1 MIDSQEQIDAE
12 LAKIR
17 EVCLAL
23 IDVTKDVVNYNDIED
38 LIVSKDEIF
47 KDLDDGFNAL
57 DGIYADFEIAVD
69 KQTHK
74 LLEAQIR

>member
-1 MIDSQEQIDAE
+1 MIDAQEQIDAE

-23 IDVTKDVVNYNDIED
+23 IDVTKDVVNFNDIED

-57 DGIYADFEIAVD
+57 DGIYADFETAVD
-69 KQTHK
+69 KQTQRI
-74 LLEAQIR
+74 LEAQIR

>member
-1 MIDSQEQIDAE
+1 MIDAQEQIDKE

-23 IDVTKDVVNYNDIED
+23 IDVTHDVANFNDIED

-47 KDLDDGFNAL
+47 KDLDDGFTAL
-57 DGIYADFEIAVD
+57 DGIYAEFERAVE
-69 KQTHK
+69 KQTHR

>member
-1 MIDSQEQIDAE
+1 MIDAQEQIDKE

-17 EVCLAL
+17 EVCQNL
-23 IDVTKDVVNYNDIED
+23 IDDTREIWNYDDIED
-38 LIVSKDEIF
+38 LIVAKDEIF

-57 DGIYADFEIAVD
+57 DGLYAEFEIAVE
-69 KQTHK
+69 KQTHR

>member
-1 MIDSQEQIDAE
+1 MIDAQEQIDAE

-23 IDVTKDVVNYNDIED
+23 IDVTHDVANYNDIED
-38 LIVSKDEIF
+38 LIVTKDEIF

-57 DGIYADFEIAVD
+57 DGIYADFERAVE
-69 KQTHK
+69 KQTHRI
-74 LLEAQIR
+74 LEVQIR

>member
-1 MIDSQEQIDAE
+1 MIDAQEQIDKE

-23 IDVTKDVVNYNDIED
+23 IDVTHDVANYNDVED
-38 LIVSKDEIF
+38 LIVAKDEIF

-57 DGIYADFEIAVD
+57 DGLYKEFEIAVE
-69 KQTHK
+69 KQTHR
-74 LLEAQIR
+74 LLEVQIR

>member
-1 MIDSQEQIDAE
+1 MIDAQEQIDKE
-12 LAKIR
+12 LDKIR

-23 IDVTKDVVNYNDIED
+23 IDVTHDVANFNDIED

-47 KDLDDGFNAL
+47 KDLDDGFTAL
-57 DGIYADFEIAVD
+57 DGIYAEFERAVE
-69 KQTHK
+69 KQTHR

>member
-1 MIDSQEQIDAE
+1 MIDAQEQIDKE

-23 IDVTKDVVNYNDIED
+23 IDVTHDVANYNDIED
-38 LIVSKDEIF
+38 LIVAKDEIF

-57 DGIYADFEIAVD
+57 DGLYAEFEIAVE
-69 KQTHK
+69 KQTHR

>member
-1 MIDSQEQIDAE
+1 MIDAQEQIDKE

-23 IDVTKDVVNYNDIED
+23 IDVTKDVVNFNDIED
-38 LIVSKDEIF
+38 LIVSKDEII

-57 DGIYADFEIAVD
+57 DGIYADFETAVD
-69 KQTHK
+69 KQTQRI
-74 LLEAQIR
+74 LEAQIR

>member
-1 MIDSQEQIDAE
+1 MIDAQEQSHKE

-23 IDVTKDVVNYNDIED
+23 IDVTHDVANFNDIED
-38 LIVSKDEIF
+38 LIVAKDEIF
-47 KDLDDGFNAL
+47 RDLDDGFNAL
-57 DGIYADFEIAVD
+57 DGIYNNFEIAVE
-69 KQTHK
+69 KQTHR